1 MKEITMIHNL
11 FYYIKGLFMNKES
24 VHDKEIA
31 KMLVNNYCFC
41 YYNAPYKI
49 VIVYNDYDK
58 SYTITNM
65 NCLYS
70 MDKDSVI
77 KVFKNIKEINKFIS
91 KHV

>member
-1 MKEITMIHNL
+1 
-11 FYYIKGLFMNKES
+11 MNS
-24 VHDKEIA
+24 VNKEIA
-31 KMLVNNYCFC
+31 KMLINNYWFC

-49 VIVYNDYDK
+49 AIVYNDYDK
-58 SYTITNM
+58 SYTMTTM